1 MSNTRTIST
10 TQVALHGEAH
20 LFGRRPDLMETL
32 HQDTTVLHLCA
43 NELVDLDPVADWVV
57 RLGRIRLAE
66 FLDDGREL
74 TRGVLEAGS
83 CFITRCE
90 DIPDGLVRDRVTVMA
105 LGETELWR
113 CDADAFRRHDVR

>member
-1 MSNTRTIST
+1 MDIL
-10 TQVALHGEAH
+10 Q
-20 LFGRRPDLMETL
+20 
-32 HQDTTVLHLCA
+32 QDAVVLHLCA

-66 FLDDGREL
+66 FIDDGREL

-90 DIPDGLVRDRVTVMA
+90 DISNGLARDRVTVMA

-113 CDADAFRRHDVR
+113 CDADAFRRHNVR

>member
-1 MSNTRTIST
+1 MTST
-10 TQVALHGEAH
+10 KHNPTTHLALHGEAH
-20 LFGRRPDLMETL
+20 LFGRRPTLMDDLHPEA
-32 HQDTTVLHLCA
+32 TVLHLCA

-90 DIPDGLVRDRVTVMA
+90 DIPNGWIRDRVTVMA
-105 LGETELWR
+105 LGETELWC
-113 CDADAFRRHDVR
+113 CDADAFRRHNVR